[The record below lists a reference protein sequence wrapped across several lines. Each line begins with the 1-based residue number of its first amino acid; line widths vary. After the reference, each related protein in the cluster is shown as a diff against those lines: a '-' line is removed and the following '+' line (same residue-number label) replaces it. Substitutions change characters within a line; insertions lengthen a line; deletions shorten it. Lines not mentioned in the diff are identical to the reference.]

1 MQEAGKRKVDTYV
14 NSDLIPH
21 EKFTCVSILAGGAMN
36 KSGLALLKSLADAS
50 GRDRDIVVQ
59 DFIMHLQELN
69 GTAVFSN
76 EQSTIVG
83 QIVNI

>member
-1 MQEAGKRKVDTYV
+1 
-14 NSDLIPH
+14 
-21 EKFTCVSILAGGAMN
+21 MN

-69 GTAVFSN
+69 GTVLCSQMSKALS
-76 EQSTIVG
+76 
-83 QIVNI
+83 